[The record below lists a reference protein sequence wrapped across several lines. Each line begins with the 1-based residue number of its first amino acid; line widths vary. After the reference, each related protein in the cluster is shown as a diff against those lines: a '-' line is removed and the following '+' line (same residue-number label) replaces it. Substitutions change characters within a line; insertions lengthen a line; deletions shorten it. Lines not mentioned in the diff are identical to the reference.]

1 MIDTKTA
8 PAPSPPAPAR
18 PRATL
23 SERIER
29 LWSPRIGW
37 AMVAVGVLGALVLF
51 VARRTYPNY
60 DTYYT
65 LLWGQEL
72 AAGHL
77 PDYAVLRAPTPHP
90 LATLVG
96 FLAAPFGTGSDRF
109 LVLASLLILVALFVV
124 LFRFT
129 QRLLGTLVA
138 VVAVAVML
146 TRTDLHLLAL
156 RATFDLPF
164 YALVFGAAALEL
176 RRPRAGWPVLV
187 LLGLAGL
194 LRPEAWVLAGVYW
207 LWLIPATPW
216 RTLAWLALLVAIPP
230 LLWLLAD
237 LIVTGDPL
245 YSLTSTREVAGQFG
259 RQRGAAAAVRLIP
272 DYASGNDK
280 VVTVGVGGLGL
291 LLALYLLRRRAALA
305 VALGGLGVATFL
317 AIAVAGLSVIPRY
330 LTIPSILL
338 SLCVAVALAGWT
350 LTSEPRA
357 RTVAIAVAIVS
368 VLVIGWRAPA
378 YVHDAQ
384 VLNGQSQFVAQQNQ
398 RLQDSLNTPQVI
410 AALERCRPI
419 TTPTHSIIP
428 IIRYE
433 TGLPKEAIE
442 ASIAQ
447 ARPPTAGLL
456 FVGKDFNFDPR
467 PNRSTPGVS
476 RASAR
481 KPWSNRR
488 LPGFTRIARNDR
500 WRVLASCPGAVW

>member
-1 MIDTKTA
+1 VIG
-8 PAPSPPAPAR
+8 APAR
-18 PRATL
+18 PASPAEPASRPKPLA
-23 SERIER
+23 ERLER
-29 LWSPRIGW
+29 LWSPRLGW
-37 AMVAVGVLGALVLF
+37 ALVAVGVLGVLLLF
-51 VARRTYPNY
+51 LARRTYPNY

-65 LLWGQEL
+65 LVWGQQL

-77 PDYAVLRAPTPHP
+77 PDYAVFRAPTPHP
-90 LATLVG
+90 LATLAG
-96 FLAAPFGTGSDRF
+96 FLAAPFGTASDRF
-109 LVLASLLILVALFVV
+109 LVLASLLILVALLVV

-138 VVAVAVML
+138 VVALVVML

-194 LRPEAWVLAGVYW
+194 LRPEAWLLAGVYW
-207 LWLIPATPW
+207 LWLVPATPR
-216 RTLAWLALLVAIPP
+216 RTLAWLALLVAAPP

-259 RQRGAAAAVRLIP
+259 RQRGVAAAVRLIP
-272 DYASGNDK
+272 DYAAGNDK

-317 AIAVAGLSVIPRY
+317 AIAAAGLSVIPRY
-330 LTIPSILL
+330 LAIPSILL
-338 SLCVAVALAGWT
+338 SLCVAVALTGWT

-357 RTVAIAVAIVS
+357 RTAAIAVAVVS
-368 VLVIGWRAPA
+368 VLMIGWRAPA
-378 YVHDAQ
+378 YLHDFH

-398 RLQDSLNTPQVI
+398 RLQDALNDPQVV

-428 IIRYE
+428 ILRYE
-433 TGLPKEAIE
+433 TGLPKDALQ

-447 ARPPTAGLL
+447 VQPPIGGLL

-467 PNRSTPGVS
+467 PNRSTAGVS
-476 RASAR
+476 RGSAR
-481 KPWSNRR
+481 KPWSNHR
-488 LPGFTRIARNDR
+488 LPGYTRIARNPR
-500 WRVLASCPGAVW
+500 WRVFAACPGAAW